1 MFKALAK
8 DEEAA
13 EREGTEIQGESG
25 TFQKEESS
33 LPIWCEWSLSH

>member
-1 MFKALAK
+1 MFKAFAK

-13 EREGTEIQGESG
+13 EREGTEIQGEPG

-33 LPIWCEWSLSH
+33 LSIWCELSLSH